1 MGKVE
6 LLGLVSELDR
16 LIGAVGAGTLNLSQT
31 AEKIK
36 GYGRCSELLCERREL
51 SRTAYTPRKSLCIRM
66 PDRRRRLR
74 RIGPQRVSACFRR
87 HLI

>member
-6 LLGLVSELDR
+6 LLGLVSELDL

-36 GYGRCSELLCERREL
+36 VTADALNFYASVESYREQH
-51 SRTAYTPRKSLCIRM
+51 IR
-66 PDRRRRLR
+66 
-74 RIGPQRVSACFRR
+74 
-87 HLI
+87 

>member
-16 LIGAVGAGTLNLSQT
+16 LIGAVRAGTLNASQT

-36 GYGRCSELLCERREL
+36 VTGDALNFYASVESYREQH
-51 SRTAYTPRKSLCIRM
+51 IR
-66 PDRRRRLR
+66 
-74 RIGPQRVSACFRR
+74 
-87 HLI
+87 